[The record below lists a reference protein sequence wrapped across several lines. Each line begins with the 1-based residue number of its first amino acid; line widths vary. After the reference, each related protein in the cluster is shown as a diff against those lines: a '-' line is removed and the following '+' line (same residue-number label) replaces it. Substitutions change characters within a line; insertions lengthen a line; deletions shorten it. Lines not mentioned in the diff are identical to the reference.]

1 MTLNGKN
8 VARERRVGLN
18 VILPLLFTD
27 FSLSLRFRLAPSAF
41 RFSRRR
47 RLRRRRRRGRRR
59 KGKYA
64 PRLRSS
70 VIFQPSVWLASSLL
84 LCLRPPSFFLL
95 FATSDRSS
103 SLYAYRFS
111 TIRPPPFSS
120 LPTYT
125 CNTVASLKK
134 FFLLS
139 SSSLIKLLRAF
150 KRLSN

>member
-27 FSLSLRFRLAPSAF
+27 FFLSLRFRLAPSAF
-41 RFSRRR
+41 RFSRR
-47 RLRRRRRRGRRR
+47 RRRRRRGRRR

-84 LCLRPPSFFLL
+84 LCLRPPPPSFFLL
-95 FATSDRSS
+95 FATSDTDLPPFTPIVSPPF
-103 SLYAYRFS
+103 A
-111 TIRPPPFSS
+111 PPPFFS